1 MLFFLTAILTHLCLL
16 TIISRAEES
25 FDCTGYEDD
34 SFHPIYDADDCRH
47 YWHCIY
53 VDTVY
58 MHAVRRVCPSGTEFD
73 PILRQCETSSLVRIL
88 DDMTIDFLFL
98 CTGRLYSTKI
108 PTRSTNIDNNSSME
122 MAILK
127 IIFSKT
133 LENEYTQF
141 SYNSSTSGI

>member
-1 MLFFLTAILTHLCLL
+1 MSVLL
-16 TIISRAEES
+16 TFVCAYLCSTMIMIRSEDT

-73 PILRQCETSSLVRIL
+73 PILRQCETSSLVSI
-88 DDMTIDFLFL
+88 I
-98 CTGRLYSTKI
+98 I
-108 PTRSTNIDNNSSME
+108 NNE
-122 MAILK
+122 
-127 IIFSKT
+127 FSQ
-133 LENEYTQF
+133 E
-141 SYNSSTSGI
+141 